1 MVSVTPEDM
10 YWCDKVTLAL
20 KSHAL
25 MDRVILSMSMRWII
39 KKLIMEMN
47 NMDLKTKST
56 KELKTLLK
64 QFSIV
69 SLGLKDL
76 IIKQMIEDEL
86 QWRKN
91 HA

>member
-1 MVSVTPEDM
+1 
-10 YWCDKVTLAL
+10 
-20 KSHAL
+20 
-25 MDRVILSMSMRWII
+25 
-39 KKLIMEMN
+39 MEN
-47 NMDLKTKST
+47 KMDLKTKST